1 MLKPD
6 KVLIERLKARYEEA
20 QRAYHTWDHI
30 EGLLGHFETLS
41 DHIADKT
48 RILWALYWHDA
59 VYDPMRS
66 DNETASADLL
76 RAEGKGHIPDTTL
89 EEAAIII
96 EATAKHHLPGTLSG
110 EALSDA
116 SYFLDMDL
124 SILAARED
132 IFDAYEDNIR
142 FEYSFVSADTYTSAR
157 ANILKGFLAREQLYF
172 TDICRARWEDKAR
185 ANIQRSIAKL
195 EA

>member
-1 MLKPD
+1 M
-6 KVLIERLKARYEEA
+6 
-20 QRAYHTWDHI
+20 
-30 EGLLGHFETLS
+30 
-41 DHIADKT
+41 
-48 RILWALYWHDA
+48 
-59 VYDPMRS
+59 
-66 DNETASADLL
+66 
-76 RAEGKGHIPDTTL
+76 L

-132 IFDAYEDNIR
+132 IFDAYEDDIR
-142 FEYSFVSADTYTSAR
+142 FEYDFVPADTYTSAR
-157 ANILKGFLAREQLYF
+157 AGILKGFRAREQLYF
-172 TDICRARWEDKAR
+172 TDICRARREDKAR
-185 ANIQRSIAKL
+185 ANIQRSIVKL